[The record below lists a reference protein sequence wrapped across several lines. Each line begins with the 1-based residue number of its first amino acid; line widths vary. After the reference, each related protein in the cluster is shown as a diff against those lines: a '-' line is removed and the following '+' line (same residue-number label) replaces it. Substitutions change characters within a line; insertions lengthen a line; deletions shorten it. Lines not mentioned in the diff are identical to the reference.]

1 MERRNAARALRV
13 VGGVLNGLFALFH
26 VWLGWRIGGSG
37 LPDAARGLML
47 ALNAGG
53 TLFIAFFA
61 YAFLARGADL
71 LSTGLGRATLAV
83 CLLLYWSRAV
93 EEIFWFRFS
102 PAIFVTCLA
111 AGAIPGALLAL
122 TRRAAPAATA

>member
-1 MERRNAARALRV
+1 MTHRKSTRTLLVA
-13 VGGVLNGLFALFH
+13 GGVLNALFALFH
-26 VWLGWRIGGSG
+26 VWLGWRIGAGG
-37 LPDAARGLML
+37 APEGARGLML

-71 LSTGLGRATLAV
+71 VSTGLGRAALVA

-93 EEIFWFRFS
+93 EEIVWFRFS
-102 PAIFVTCLA
+102 PAIFAACLI
-111 AGAIPGALLAL
+111 AGAVPAALLAL
-122 TRRAAPAATA
+122 SRR